1 MDGHLLY
8 RWPMNPLDETARHLE
23 GILGWGQLDAMLLA
37 IALHAARSISETN
50 RARAAAILG
59 EAMQTKL

>member
-1 MDGHLLY
+1 
-8 RWPMNPLDETARHLE
+8 MNPLDETARHLE